1 MDKSEFRAQIETL
14 PVGMRFVVRNVVP
27 LCAAV
32 FVVFGALLVVVL
44 LGHDKQR
51 SVIAVFCVVAMVMA
65 VANLAVF
72 GLARKR
78 MTRSGTGD
86 VPS

>member
-14 PVGMRFVVRNVVP
+14 PPGMRFVVRHVLP
-27 LCAAV
+27 LCAGV

-51 SVIAVFCVVAMVMA
+51 VGHRGVLRRGHVHGGGQSC
-65 VANLAVF
+65 
-72 GLARKR
+72 GLPGRQEADDAP
-78 MTRSGTGD
+78 G
-86 VPS
+86 PSDAG